1 MIIEFTQN
9 GIKRVLKTPRNTKYS
24 NVVIKNLKSVILV
37 VVRKKCLIEK
47 RQLKL
52 KQLGESLMIDQICLN
67 TYYIEKEKVKN
78 ITRRKKIFKIKVLK
92 DKASIVKIQNFL
104 F

>member
-1 MIIEFTQN
+1 MTIEYTQN

-24 NVVIKNLKSVILV
+24 NVIIKNLKTAILV
-37 VVRKKCLIEK
+37 IVRKKHLIEK

-52 KQLGESLMIDQICLN
+52 KKLGESLLIDHICLK
-67 TYYIEKEKVKN
+67 TYYQEKAKAKN
-78 ITRRKKIFKIKVLK
+78 ITRRKKIFRIVVLK
-92 DKASIVKIQNFL
+92 DKESFVKIQNVL